1 MSVLTSVIFTVEG
14 QTNSGQIKHVTE
26 GDEYNNFQNQ
36 VILINV
42 CLRARCSVCLFVY
55 RKRDSQSLQ
64 PMVYV
69 TQFLITST
77 KTAML
82 LHTIMPVSMISI
94 AKT

>member
-14 QTNSGQIKHVTE
+14 QTSNGQIKHVTE

-36 VILINV
+36 VISTCLINKIFI
-42 CLRARCSVCLFVY
+42 LSLFVY
-55 RKRDSQSLQ
+55 RRRDSPSLQ

-69 TQFLITST
+69 TLFLITST

-82 LHTIMPVSMISI
+82 IHTIMAVSMIST
-94 AKT
+94 AKI